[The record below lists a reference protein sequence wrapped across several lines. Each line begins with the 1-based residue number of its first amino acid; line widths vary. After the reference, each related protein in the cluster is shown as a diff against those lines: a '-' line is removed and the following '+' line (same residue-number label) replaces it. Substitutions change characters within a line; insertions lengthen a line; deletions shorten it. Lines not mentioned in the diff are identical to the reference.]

1 MSAPPEAQSN
11 LTAGLWFIGM
21 GPASGSRMTTTKRPQ
36 DPKSA
41 YPEPPFPEQ
50 QQEPPGTEAELQ
62 PHADHG
68 EQSYRGSGRLTD
80 RVAVITGGD
89 SGIGKAVAIAFA
101 REGADVVVN
110 YLGGAEEADAQDT
123 VRWVEE
129 AGRTALAIPG
139 DLQDEGFCRTLVER
153 AADELGNLDILVNNA
168 AWQVCGD
175 RIEEV
180 TTEEWRRIFAT
191 NIEAMFHLSKVVIPR
206 MRQGGSIINTTSIQA
221 YSPSPE
227 LLPYA
232 ATKGAILTFTK
243 ALAQDPGVLGRG
255 LRVNAV
261 APGPIWTPLI
271 PSTMPPEKA
280 AKFGENTP
288 LGRAGQPA
296 ELAPIYVFLASQ
308 ESSYI
313 TGEVIGVTG
322 GRPLG

>member
-1 MSAPPEAQSN
+1 
-11 LTAGLWFIGM
+11 
-21 GPASGSRMTTTKRPQ
+21 MTTTKPPQ
-36 DPKSA
+36 DPKNA

-62 PHADHG
+62 PRADHG
-68 EQSYRGSGRLTD
+68 QKTYRGAGRLTD
-80 RVAVITGGD
+80 RVALITGGD

-110 YLGGAEEADAQDT
+110 YLGGMEDADAQDT
-123 VRWVEE
+123 VRWVKE
-129 AGRTALAIPG
+129 AGRKALAIPG
-139 DLQDEGFCRTLVER
+139 DLQDEGLCRRLIER
-153 AADELGNLDILVNNA
+153 TADELGNLDILVNNA
-168 AWQVCGD
+168 AWQVSGD

-191 NIEAMFHLSKVVIPR
+191 NIEAMFHLSKAAIPR
-206 MRQGGSIINTTSIQA
+206 MREGGSILNTTSIQA
-221 YSPSPE
+221 YTPSPE

-243 ALAQDPGVLGRG
+243 ALAQDPGVLERG
-255 LRVNAV
+255 LRVNGV

-271 PSTMPPEKA
+271 PSTMPAEKA

-322 GRPLG
+322 GRPLS

>member
-1 MSAPPEAQSN
+1 
-11 LTAGLWFIGM
+11 
-21 GPASGSRMTTTKRPQ
+21 MTTKARQ
-36 DPKSA
+36 DPRTQ
-41 YPEPPFPEQ
+41 YPEPPFPKQ
-50 QQEPPGTEAELQ
+50 QQEPPGTEAELE
-62 PHADHG
+62 PKADHG
-68 EQSYRGSGRLTD
+68 EESYEGSGRLTH
-80 RVAVITGGD
+80 RVALITGGD

-101 REGADVVVN
+101 REGADVLIS
-110 YLGGAEEADAQDT
+110 YLGGMEEADAADT
-123 VRWVEE
+123 AEW
-129 AGRTALAIPG
+129 
-139 DLQDEGFCRTLVER
+139 VER
-153 AADELGNLDILVNNA
+153 AGRRALAVAGDIQDPDFCASLVQRAETELGHVDILVNNA
-168 AWQVCGD
+168 AWQDCGD
-175 RIEEV
+175 RIEKV
-180 TTEEWRRIFAT
+180 TTEEWRRIFRT
-191 NIEAMFHLSKVVIPR
+191 NMEAIFHLSRAAVPR
-206 MRQGGSIINTTSIQA
+206 MREGGTIINTTSIQA

-232 ATKGAILTFTK
+232 ATKGAIVTFTK
-243 ALAQDPGVLGRG
+243 GLAQDPGVLERG

-296 ELAPIYVFLASQ
+296 ELAPVYVFLASQ